1 MDDGRETA
9 LIPRAHLQLTLLGRI
24 RPGNGLATANFES
37 FGTVADSKAVE
48 AVVELV
54 LPERLVV
61 AVGFGVVDILSAG
74 VGVGILFRMSLRL
87 LWQRLGAKGALFE
100 GLRRHQFGLRAGWGP
115 GGGFLVPHGRHHQV
129 SDR

>member
-9 LIPRAHLQLTLLGRI
+9 LILRANLQLTLYSGI
-24 RPGNGLATANFES
+24 RPWNGLSTANFES
-37 FGTVADSKAVE
+37 FGTVADPKAVE
-48 AVVELV
+48 TVVELV

-61 AVGFGVVDILSAG
+61 FGVVRILSAG

-87 LWQRLGAKGALFE
+87 LLQGLGAKGALFE
-100 GLRRHQFGLRAGWGP
+100 GLRRHQFGLRAALGP
-115 GGGFLVPHGRHHQV
+115 SGGFLVPHGGHHQV